1 MPEILTDVVSD
12 DLPVFCAASMRR
24 SNENSL
30 QTYTYRKINEKSLHR
45 FETLISFIDL
55 ENVFAEKN
63 PDVVYDVFLNE
74 IWTCNNS
81 AFPVK
86 HSKNRKKNIR
96 KQWLTAA
103 LSLNVS
109 NKKNF
114 TTLLSGANQY
124 DSNNINNSEIN

>member
-96 KQWLTAA
+96 KQ
-103 LSLNVS
+103 
-109 NKKNF
+109 
-114 TTLLSGANQY
+114 
-124 DSNNINNSEIN
+124 